1 MVSKSVLCALA
12 LLTFAPLA
20 RSADSERD
28 RKARVALALAGAPPI
43 SLAPAPRLAVPK
55 DYPTA
60 AKEATKTGKP
70 LVVFVGCK
78 GQHSAPGAVVSRVD
92 SLPDVE
98 APAALVLYPVGAEL
112 YRHTTL
118 RCPDEMDKLP
128 EAVRSAAKK
137 IDTPTKDKTA
147 PKPLE
152 WDIRSPHKP
161 LDLADLTANNAWAP
175 PCDKCE
181 TCPHCGKG
189 AKERDPRD
197 SLVRVRKGNA
207 QGSGTV
213 VHSGLGWSVVL
224 TANHVVDGGGAL
236 TVRGD
241 GRTYPAQV
249 VAQDKDS
256 DLAALLV
263 PADLPAVKVSTA
275 DLDAGADVVMV
286 GMSSILSRG
295 KVSSRE
301 TLGGREVLHYA
312 THEDSDSGDS
322 GAGVFV
328 KGELVGVHCGK
339 SYSAPG
345 AKGVPHATAG
355 KPVRAFLKRVFAGE
369 VKAQPTAPSAPTSA
383 PGASNAD
390 LVTASG
396 ATIRLGSDGVY
407 RYVGEAPS
415 APRFLP
421 AFRPSCAGGNCP
433 LK

>member
-1 MVSKSVLCALA
+1 MAFKSLWCALA
-12 LLTFAPLA
+12 LLTFAPLSVA
-20 RSADSERD
+20 ADIERD
-28 RKARVALALAGAPPI
+28 RKARVALALSGAPAV
-43 SLAPAPRLAVPK
+43 SLAPAPRAVVPK

-112 YRHTTL
+112 YRHAQL

-128 EAVRSAAKK
+128 EAVKSAAKK
-137 IDTPTKDKTA
+137 IDSPTKDRSA

-152 WDIRSPHKP
+152 WDIS
-161 LDLADLTANNAWAP
+161 AP
-175 PCDKCE
+175 APACDKCE

-189 AKERDPRD
+189 TKERDPRD

-249 VAQDKDS
+249 VAQDAGA

-263 PADLPAVKVSTA
+263 PADLPAVRVSAA

-295 KVSSRE
+295 KVSGRE
-301 TLGGREVLHYA
+301 VMGGREVLHYA

-328 KGELVGVHCGK
+328 RGELVGVHCGK
-339 SYSAPG
+339 SYSGPN
-345 AKGVPHATAG
+345 AKGTPHATAG
-355 KPVRAFLKRVFAGE
+355 KPVRAFLARVLSGG
-369 VKAQPTAPSAPTSA
+369 VKAQPSAPSAPTSA
-383 PGASNAD
+383 PGVSNRTF
-390 LVTASG
+390 VTARG
-396 ATIRLGSDGVY
+396 AVVRQDSDGVF
-407 RYVGEAPS
+407 RYVSEP
-415 APRFLP
+415 P
-421 AFRPSCAGGNCP
+421 ACAGGNCP